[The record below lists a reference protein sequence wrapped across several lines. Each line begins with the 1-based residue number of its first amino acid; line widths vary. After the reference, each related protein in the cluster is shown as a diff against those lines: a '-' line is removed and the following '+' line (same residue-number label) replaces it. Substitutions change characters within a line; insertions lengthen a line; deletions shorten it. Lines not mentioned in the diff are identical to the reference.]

1 MPTTGAPT
9 PAPAPFNAASSVLP
23 YKSYGLPAGITATGP
38 GGAALAVMNA
48 QDALQAHQVNGLG
61 GGGGTK
67 RGRRRKARVQ
77 RGALR
82 GGSDGIAAS
91 ATAVSTGAGSPQVVT
106 VPSFDP
112 IGPAL
117 TPQSSTSASV
127 AANSALLINA
137 GNVPGDDCATGSCAP
152 MPASNFPAMKG
163 GRRARST
170 RPVSTRRR
178 RRSSRARRTR
188 RVATSGKR
196 ASSRRVE
203 SLRRYIGDRRRTL
216 VALRGARRHTIRDT
230 NRALRSA
237 ERLGLT
243 KTRDY
248 ASAVRARDARWEAT
262 TRTGRSILTRARR

>member
-1 MPTTGAPT
+1 MPTTDAA
-9 PAPAPFNAASSVLP
+9 APAPFNATAAVVP
-23 YKSYGLPAGITATGP
+23 FRSYGLPAGITATGP
-38 GGAALAVMNA
+38 GGAALAAMNA
-48 QDALQAHQVNGLG
+48 QDALQAQQVKGLG
-61 GGGGTK
+61 GGGVK
-67 RGRRRKARVQ
+67 RRRQRKARGH

-82 GGSDGIAAS
+82 GGSDGVAAS
-91 ATAVSTGAGSPQVVT
+91 SGAVSTGTNSLQRVT
-106 VPSFDP
+106 VPSFEP
-112 IGPAL
+112 IGPPL

-152 MPASNFPAMKG
+152 VPASNFPAMKG
-163 GRRARST
+163 GRKARST
-170 RPVSTRRR
+170 RRVSTRRS
-178 RRSSRARRTR
+178 RRSSRARGTR

-196 ASSRRVE
+196 ASSRRVR
-203 SLRRYIGDRRRTL
+203 SLRRYLGVRRRTL
-216 VALRGARRHTIRDT
+216 VALRSARRNTIRDT

-248 ASAVRARDARWEAT
+248 AAALRARDARWEAT

>member
-1 MPTTGAPT
+1 MPTTDA
-9 PAPAPFNAASSVLP
+9 PAPAPYNAASAVVP
-23 YKSYGLPAGITATGP
+23 FQSYGPPAGVPATGP
-38 GGAALAVMNA
+38 GSAALAAMNA
-48 QDALQAHQVNGLG
+48 QAALQTQQVNGLG

-82 GGSDGIAAS
+82 GGSDGVAAS
-91 ATAVSTGAGSPQVVT
+91 STPVAAGAGSPQVVT
-106 VPSFDP
+106 VPSFAP

-127 AANSALLINA
+127 AVNSALLVGA
-137 GNVPGDDCATGSCAP
+137 VNVPGDDCATGSCAP
-152 MPASNFPAMKG
+152 MPASDFPAMKG

-170 RPVSTRRR
+170 RRMSTRRS

-248 ASAVRARDARWEAT
+248 AAAVRARDARWDAT
-262 TRTGRSILTRARR
+262 TRTGRSILTRRR